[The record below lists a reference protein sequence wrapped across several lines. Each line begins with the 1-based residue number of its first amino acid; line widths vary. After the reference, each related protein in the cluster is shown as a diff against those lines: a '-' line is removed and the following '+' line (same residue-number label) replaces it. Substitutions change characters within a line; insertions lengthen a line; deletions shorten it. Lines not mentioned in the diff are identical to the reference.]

1 MSAGVQA
8 WVRAREPKR
17 GNSSFH
23 VNRTKVPVTDS
34 PSDQIAF
41 LQRTVGNRE
50 VERLLKSGMSH
61 AHLASG
67 LSATRPIFQE
77 SVTTVPAGPLIETNL
92 AGGQPKHSRSVAFGE
107 MATLPAIVQE
117 VLRSPGEPLS
127 PVTRAFMEPRFRQSF
142 ADVRL
147 HTDAKAA
154 ESACSVNARAFTV
167 GQDVV
172 FGEKSIC
179 SP

>member
-1 MSAGVQA
+1 MGWDMRSGLQA
-8 WVRAREPKR
+8 ARGDFIVVIDGDGQNP
-17 GNSSFH
+17 
-23 VNRTKVPVTDS
+23 TTDVMR
-34 PSDQIAF
+34 IY
-41 LQRTVGNRE
+41 
-50 VERLLKSGMSH
+50 H

-77 SVTTVPAGPLIETNL
+77 SVTTVQAGPLIETNL